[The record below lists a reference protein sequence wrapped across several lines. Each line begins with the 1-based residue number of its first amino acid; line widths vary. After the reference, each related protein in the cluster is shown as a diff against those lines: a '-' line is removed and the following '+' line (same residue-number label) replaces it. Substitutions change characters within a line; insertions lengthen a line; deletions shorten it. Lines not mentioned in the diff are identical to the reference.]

1 MSHPVDPIE
10 VVRAALGIHPAFVNA
25 DAGRRRRR
33 RAQSAPR
40 SAAAAAGTVASALLR
55 HWWSQPWPAL
65 LGEMTVLHALF
76 GSGTSAAGRRIRRV
90 ASAFW
95 WILMLG
101 LPLASV
107 VFTPLAVGAALWL
120 LRRNL
125 GSILLGFGSRVLG
138 PAASAMA
145 ARYRQ
150 QQQDSNARTRPR
162 QTEQGRDAAAQPN
175 PIVDTLAAAA
185 SAVATKA
192 AAAGER
198 ILHGSGSGGSS
209 SAQERLHALTQ
220 CPISDTT
227 MRHPVTTC
235 DGFTY
240 DRENIERWFA
250 LGNRTSPMTGLVL
263 PTLELTPNRTVE
275 ALIAELHAFES
286 N

>member
-1 MSHPVDPIE
+1 
-10 VVRAALGIHPAFVNA
+10 
-25 DAGRRRRR
+25 
-33 RAQSAPR
+33 
-40 SAAAAAGTVASALLR
+40 
-55 HWWSQPWPAL
+55 
-65 LGEMTVLHALF
+65 MTVLHALF

-125 GSILLGFGSRVLG
+125 GSILLGFGSRVLA

-162 QTEQGRDAAAQPN
+162 QTEQGRDAAAVAAQPH
-175 PIVDTLAAAA
+175 PIVDTLTAAA

-198 ILHGSGSGGSS
+198 ILHGGSS
-209 SAQERLHALTQ
+209 SSSSAHERLHALTQ

-263 PTLELTPNRTVE
+263 PTLELTPNRAVE
-275 ALIAELHAFES
+275 ALIAELHASE
-286 N
+286 